1 MLLLLRWRNLQEEHC
16 LTPVFQAGVLFPKL
30 SRNSGAMVGMLESY
44 FYRSVRAHTSQVYLE
59 GLAGRV
65 PLSDLR
71 RKGKVV
77 TIFQNDGYTD

>member
-1 MLLLLRWRNLQEEHC
+1 
-16 LTPVFQAGVLFPKL
+16 
-30 SRNSGAMVGMLESY
+30 MLESY
-44 FYRSVRAHTSQVYLE
+44 IYRSVKAHTSQAYLE